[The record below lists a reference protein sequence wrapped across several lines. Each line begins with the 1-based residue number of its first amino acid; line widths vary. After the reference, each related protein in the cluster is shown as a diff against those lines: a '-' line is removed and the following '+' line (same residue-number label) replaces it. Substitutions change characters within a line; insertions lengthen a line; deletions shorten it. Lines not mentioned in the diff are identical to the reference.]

1 MADITREQIV
11 HLAQLARVD
20 LTEDELDRV
29 SGELDSILNSVER
42 VQEVATDDVPRT
54 SHPIALR
61 NVFRNDAIH
70 DVLSRDDAL
79 SNAPDAQNGQFKIPA
94 ILKGE

>member
-20 LTEDELDRV
+20 LTDDELDRV
-29 SGELDSILNSVER
+29 SDELDSILDSVAR
-42 VQEVATDDVPRT
+42 VQEIALDDVSRT

-61 NVFRNDAIH
+61 NVFRDDVVH
-70 DVLSRDDAL
+70 DVLSRDRAL
-79 SNAPDAQNGQFKIPA
+79 SSAPDTQAGQFKIPA